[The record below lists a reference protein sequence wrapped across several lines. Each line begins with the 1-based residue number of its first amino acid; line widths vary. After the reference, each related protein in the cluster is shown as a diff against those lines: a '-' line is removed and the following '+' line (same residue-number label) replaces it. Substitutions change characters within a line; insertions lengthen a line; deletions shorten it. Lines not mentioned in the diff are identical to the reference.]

1 MIYRDLE
8 TGTIHNVWHGLTY
21 DASAISA
28 PMGTYP
34 SFAFTPDDSA
44 VVIWAAG
51 QIYYVPLTV
60 NKRGEKVA
68 SSIPPRP
75 IHFTARIEK
84 RLAETRRGG
93 TDVVGVETQ
102 DTQKVS
108 SFKELRVDDKGH
120 KAVFQAAGV
129 TYWQEVGKKVPT
141 KVPVIDNNAPYYSPT
156 FVHGDDHLV
165 LHARWSDSDFTTFE
179 LADIET
185 GIAYEV
191 QGLPLGR
198 YFSPILCE
206 CNGPRRQ
213 IAFLKS
219 SGTPLSG
226 DIVAT
231 AGAGLYIGD
240 IVLPPSGS
248 VEIQNVTI
256 TNLHFVP
263 SEVNTN
269 DRQTHIR
276 FLDRNKKLLVHE
288 SSRAFIIDLEAGPDK
303 LGLFP
308 HKTLA
313 SGKMCAELVVS
324 PERRGKSIVAKTIA
338 IVEVFDVYITSG
350 ENVEDNEAV
359 WSKPANATKGLTRL
373 SLDGGHDITWTRD
386 GKKIFWFLGMFSTQ
400 NYLSTTLCTQLII
413 IRSIFAF
420 LGDFQTQTMFF
431 PNRTRSKHLWH
442 FLCQE
447 SSGIPTN

>member
-185 GIAYEV
+185 GIA
-191 QGLPLGR
+191 
-198 YFSPILCE
+198 
-206 CNGPRRQ
+206 
-213 IAFLKS
+213 
-219 SGTPLSG
+219 
-226 DIVAT
+226 
-231 AGAGLYIGD
+231 
-240 IVLPPSGS
+240 
-248 VEIQNVTI
+248 
-256 TNLHFVP
+256 
-263 SEVNTN
+263 
-269 DRQTHIR
+269 
-276 FLDRNKKLLVHE
+276 
-288 SSRAFIIDLEAGPDK
+288 
-303 LGLFP
+303 
-308 HKTLA
+308 
-313 SGKMCAELVVS
+313 
-324 PERRGKSIVAKTIA
+324 
-338 IVEVFDVYITSG
+338 
-350 ENVEDNEAV
+350 
-359 WSKPANATKGLTRL
+359 
-373 SLDGGHDITWTRD
+373 
-386 GKKIFWFLGMFSTQ
+386 
-400 NYLSTTLCTQLII
+400 
-413 IRSIFAF
+413 
-420 LGDFQTQTMFF
+420 
-431 PNRTRSKHLWH
+431 
-442 FLCQE
+442 
-447 SSGIPTN
+447 

>member
-1 MIYRDLE
+1 MVTFWQTLSCLTFRDLE
-8 TGTIHNVWHGLTY
+8 SGTIYNVWHGLTY
-21 DASAISA
+21 DASAITA

-44 VVIWAAG
+44 IVIWAAG

-60 NKRGEKVA
+60 NQRGEKVA
-68 SSIPPRP
+68 SSTPPHP
-75 IHFTARIEK
+75 IRFTAHIEK

-102 DTQKVS
+102 DTQNVS
-108 SFKELRVDDKGH
+108 SFKELRVDEKGH

-141 KVPVIDNNAPYYSPT
+141 KVPVIDQNAPYYSPT
-156 FVHGDDHLV
+156 FVRGEDHIV

-179 LADIET
+179 LADIRA
-185 GIAYEV
+185 GVAYEI

-206 CNGPRRQ
+206 CAGPKRQ

-219 SGTPLSG
+219 DGTYLSG

-240 IVLPPSGS
+240 IVLPSS
-248 VEIQNVTI
+248 ETQNVTI

-263 SEVNTN
+263 SEINTN
-269 DRQTHIR
+269 DRQTNIH
-276 FLDRNKKLLVHE
+276 FLDGRKKLLVHE
-288 SSRAFIIDLEAGPDK
+288 SSRAFTIDLGAGPDK
-303 LGLFP
+303 LGAYT

-313 SGKMCAELVVS
+313 SGEMSSELAVS
-324 PERRGKSIVAKTIA
+324 PKWKDDSIVIQTIA
-338 IVEVFDVYITSG
+338 IVDVFDVYITSAK
-350 ENVEDNEAV
+350 NVKDDEAV
-359 WSKPANATKGLTRL
+359 WAKPANATKGLTRL

-386 GKKIFWFLGMFSTQ
+386 GKKIFWFLGTFST
-400 NYLSTTLCTQLII
+400 
-413 IRSIFAF
+413 
-420 LGDFQTQTMFF
+420 
-431 PNRTRSKHLWH
+431 
-442 FLCQE
+442 
-447 SSGIPTN
+447 